1 MADMKHY
8 LEEVLNKGQF
18 THRGRGGTTTHPKT
32 AAFHHNQPQNN
43 PDCVQKFTKSGMVTG
58 FAVHKHGSVRTISV
72 RVIDGIIN
80 ALKP

>member
-18 THRGRGGTTTHPKT
+18 THRRGTASQPKT
-32 AAFHHNQPQNN
+32 AAIHHNQPQNN
-43 PDCVQKFTKSGMVTG
+43 PDCVKKSTKSGMVTG
-58 FAVHKHGSVRTISV
+58 FAVHKHSSVRTISV